1 MSETPPQ
8 RLRRIHQIITE
19 LNQEK
24 QESAPNPP
32 TTISQLASQFGK
44 IGGDARAKSLSAKRR
59 REIAVKAGKQSGRV
73 RKKNAGK

>member
-1 MSETPPQ
+1 MNHE
-8 RLRRIHQIITE
+8 
-19 LNQEK
+19 
-24 QESAPNPP
+24 PP

-44 IGGDARAKSLSAKRR
+44 IGGEARAKSLSPERR